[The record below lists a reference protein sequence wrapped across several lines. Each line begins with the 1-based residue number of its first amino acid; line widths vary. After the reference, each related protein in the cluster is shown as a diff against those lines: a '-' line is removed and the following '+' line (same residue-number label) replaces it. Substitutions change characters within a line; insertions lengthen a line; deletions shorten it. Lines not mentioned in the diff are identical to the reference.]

1 MNGKHPI
8 HQDRP
13 APAWAET
20 AEVEHDTLSSFTSVK
35 GRGAISNT
43 TGRHEDWS
51 RTRVDDGWDIPEER
65 SSPAPHTTLTCD
77 TSRSI
82 ITYNKSPDIPFDRS
96 INPYRGCEHGCIYCY
111 ARPSHAWLG
120 LSPGLDFETRL
131 LYKPD
136 APKFLRRE
144 LENRRYQCAPIAL
157 GANTDPY
164 QPVERKLELTRQILE
179 VLEQYSH
186 PVMIVT
192 KSGMVERD
200 IDLLAPMANRGL
212 ASVAISLTTLQRD
225 LARKMEPRAVAPER
239 RLQTIASLTDA
250 KIPVTTLVA
259 PVIPALTDSEL
270 ETILRRA
277 SEAGSRSAAYVLL
290 RLPLEI
296 SDLFQEWLAT
306 HFPLKKDH
314 VMNRVRD
321 MRGGKDYDATFGT
334 RMRGSGQFAEL
345 IATRFDLACQRLG
358 FVGQVALDCSQFRP
372 PSKVSDQ
379 LALF

>member
-1 MNGKHPI
+1 MNSLTQI
-8 HQDRP
+8 
-13 APAWAET
+13 
-20 AEVEHDTLSSFTSVK
+20 K
-35 GRGAISNT
+35 GRGAVSNT

-51 RTRVDDGWDIPEER
+51 RTPVDDQWDISEER
-65 SSPAPHTTLTCD
+65 SPTQRTTLTCD
-77 TSRSI
+77 VSRSI
-82 ITYNKSPDIPFDRS
+82 IAYNKSPDIPFDRS

-120 LSPGLDFETRL
+120 LSPGLDFESRL

-136 APKFLRRE
+136 APELLRTE
-144 LENRRYQCAPIAL
+144 LENSRYKCAPIAL

-164 QPVERKLELTRQILE
+164 QPVERKLQLTRRILK
-179 VLEQYSH
+179 VLEEYAH

-192 KSGMVERD
+192 KSAMIERD
-200 IDLLAPMANRGL
+200 IDLLTPMAERDL
-212 ASVAISLTTLQRD
+212 VSVAISVTTLERD

-239 RLQTIASLTDA
+239 RLETITSLTDA

-270 ETILRRA
+270 ETILHRT
-277 SEAGSRSAAYVLL
+277 SEAGSRSAAYILL

-296 SDLFQEWLAT
+296 SDLFQEWLSV

-321 MRGGKDYDATFGT
+321 TRKGKNYDSTFGT
-334 RMRGSGQFAEL
+334 RMRGTGQFAEL
-345 IATRFDLACQRLG
+345 IARRFTLACQRLG
-358 FVGQVALDCSQFRP
+358 LGERVPLDCSQFHRP
-372 PSKVSDQ
+372 PKNFDQ
-379 LALF
+379 LSLF